1 MLRFGFPTRLHHD
14 QGKEFKNK
22 LFAKLEEYS
31 GVKGSRTTPYH
42 PQGNGQVKGFNRTQA
57 MLRNL
62 PEAAKA
68 DWKSSLAKVVHA
80 YNCTRSEATG
90 YAPYFLLFSHNPR
103 LPIDLMFG
111 LTAKDQRSS
120 HRDYAEN

>member
-42 PQGNGQVKGFNRTQA
+42 PQGNGQVKRFNRTQA

-90 YAPYFLLFSHNPR
+90 YAPYSLLFSHNPR